1 MILIGWNHYQNI
13 MVIISLQDLRRGVKC
28 QSDAAAT
35 HRPSLCGVYSRAAFI
50 NTVEFRDYAP
60 PPTLCVLALGTSG
73 EGVYIRYPN
82 ISV

>member
-60 PPTLCVLALGTSG
+60 PHFVRASIGHKWGGGLYTVS
-73 EGVYIRYPN
+73 
-82 ISV
+82 